1 MPTFQFTSPIP
12 SCLFDLWK
20 NQERLYCVNLSG
32 ISIPTAIRGRE
43 AIIVDGSQDALEWC
57 WSWVQFAFS
66 SRTPN
71 PQDGALKQLRLYRHN
86 IAGSFLRLKPYAKVD
101 RSKLCAKL
109 LRTATHCGSASSLCH
124 SVPGSKV
131 RSCLEMSSALGE
143 STNWSFLPSSACS
156 RVAARFQRAV
166 FYQAGGGPSAR
177 SLRSSY

>member
-1 MPTFQFTSPIP
+1 MCESFWTKQSN
-12 SCLFDLWK
+12 SNKWK
-20 NQERLYCVNLSG
+20 
-32 ISIPTAIRGRE
+32 RG

-71 PQDGALKQLRLYRHN
+71 PQDGAMKQLRLYRHN
-86 IAGSFLRLKPYAKVD
+86 IAGSFLLLKPYVKVD

-109 LRTATHCGSASSLCH
+109 LRTATHCGSAISLCH

-131 RSCLEMSSALGE
+131 RSCLEMSGASSTLGE
-143 STNWSFLPSSACS
+143 STKVFSAFFRS
-156 RVAARFQRAV
+156 RVAAPFHPAV
-166 FYQAGGGPSAR
+166 FIRLEEVPSAL